1 MSRLLVLFSWNLPS
15 VVSAKAYPA
24 VDPQNAKFITALGA
38 VCSATL
44 QLPTSATLSPEFEE
58 LGAAPTGS
66 GGLADIWRREYR
78 GRQVAIKAYRLYKHS
93 KKMKEVRIQSAL
105 QVCSRTKFT
114 DSVETSAHVE
124 EATPRKR
131 PTVSRCRHDTQSPG
145 PRL

>member
-1 MSRLLVLFSWNLPS
+1 MLRWFVFFSWNLPS
-15 VVSAKAYPA
+15 VISTKAYPT
-24 VDPQNAKFITALGA
+24 VDLQNAKFITALGA

-78 GRQVAIKAYRLYKHS
+78 GRQVAIKAFRLYKHS
-93 KKMKEVRIQSAL
+93 EKMKEVRIQSPL
-105 QVCSRTKFT
+105 QVRSRTKFT
-114 DSVETSAHVE
+114 DSVETSAYVE
-124 EATPRKR
+124 EATPRKY
-131 PTVSRCRHDTQSPG
+131 PTVSRRRHDTQSPG